1 VFSRSS
7 CRGNG
12 IGKEDQRKVETPT
25 EKAISRTRNQQK
37 KQSRQQGQVLGEG
50 ERELRGKLR
59 GRKRKSTEKE
69 STEKEINEKTIKTA
83 WRGETVAAARAA
95 PQSKGAWHRQ

>member
-1 VFSRSS
+1 MTGLCAHKTEIWVFSRSS

-59 GRKRKSTEKE
+59 GRKSTEKE
-69 STEKEINEKTIKTA
+69 STEKEINENNN
-83 WRGETVAAARAA
+83 
-95 PQSKGAWHRQ
+95 